1 MIAFFGCWGD
11 VNNGTPPYYERVIAA
26 IKANRSITSVLV
38 AGDNYYMSK
47 NKENKKLKNFNQKQI
62 DTLFDAL
69 NSIGV
74 PVTVMYGN
82 HEWDKY
88 STVSKKDSCSIVDD
102 EKKTVEGYEE
112 DGTVVPGKPNVSL
125 VAYKAYALNGDVFIL
140 LDTSMFEYAD
150 SDYECY
156 DTTDMVALR
165 QKQLDELEKQ
175 IEGLDGKRVFIAG
188 HHPICIFR
196 KKKKNIIL
204 SVNVKLARAIK
215 TLLAHFPGKEFHYLC
230 ADFHV
235 FQEQS
240 MMLDDIPLTMHIV
253 GTGGAELD
261 DVYTTPS
268 DVLYDNKNQ
277 DGTFAAER
285 NLAAGE
291 DPPVIKF
298 FEESA
303 EPVHVQFSQRTLTA
317 TAPDITIT
325 STFVEGGATYGYLQ
339 ISDAFSFVPVISGGK
354 RNWKTRRRSNRSWR
368 KSRARS
374 RRRKRFV

>member
-1 MIAFFGCWGD
+1 MTAFFGCWGD
-11 VNNGTPPYYERVIAA
+11 VKNGTPPRYERVLAA
-26 IKANRSITSVLV
+26 IKADHSITNVVV
-38 AGDNYYMSK
+38 AGDNYYMQK
-47 NKENKKLKNFNQKQI
+47 NKKLKVFDQTQI
-62 DTLFDAL
+62 DTLFEAL

-88 STVSKKDSCSIVDD
+88 STESTKGSCSIIAD
-102 EKKTVEGYEE
+102 EQKTIKGYQ
-112 DGTVVPGKPNVSL
+112 DGDTSVPGKPNVRL
-125 VAYKAYALNGDVFIL
+125 GAYGAYSLNGDVFIL

-150 SDYECY
+150 DDSECY
-156 DTTDMVALR
+156 KTDDMVALR

-175 IEGLDGKRVFIAG
+175 IQGLDGKRVFIAG

-215 TLLAHFPGKEFHYLC
+215 TLMAHFSGKEFHYLC

-235 FQEQS
+235 FQEQT
-240 MMLDDIPLTMHIV
+240 MMLDDVPLTMHIV

-261 DVYTTPS
+261 DVYTTPTE
-268 DVLYDNKNQ
+268 VVYDNKNE
-277 DGTFAAER
+277 DGTLVAER
-285 NLAAGE
+285 SLAAGE

-298 FEESA
+298 FEGSA
-303 EPVHVQFSQRTLTA
+303 EPVHVQFSQKTLTA

-325 STFVEGGATYGYLQ
+325 STFGEGTATYGYLQ
-339 ISDAFSFVPVISGGK
+339 ISDVIRFVPVQSGGK
-354 RNWKTRRRSNRSWR
+354 RNWRTRRRSNRSWR

-374 RRRKRFV
+374 RRKSRKHFV